1 MSKDS
6 IKFNGVGFHTWQV
19 KVKGLLMRKNL
30 WSVVTKDGE
39 VDDSIRTR
47 GQASQFALKDEKA
60 LGIILTS
67 MGDDYLHYL
76 DEPNTARTA
85 WETLERL
92 FGAKS
97 KHSKISLKMQL
108 YGLVMHEKESL
119 SSLVNRLMSICS
131 QLTYIESPV
140 EEEDKIA
147 VLLKALPKEYNQIVT
162 VLKEKEPIPSLES
175 VINSLQEE
183 DKKIHKEEPAA
194 TIIGAFAVT
203 QRTFPKCQHC
213 GKNNHPASK
222 CYKVIA
228 CTNCGKKGHPPQR
241 CFSNNKDEDKDKGK
255 GKDVNNSKD
264 HPISF
269 VYDDSTSASDLDDQ
283 SIC

>member
-1 MSKDS
+1 MSKDI
-6 IKFNGVGFHTWQV
+6 IKFNGVGFHTWQI

-39 VDDSIRTR
+39 VDDSIKTR
-47 GQASQFALKDEKA
+47 EQASQFALKDEKA

-119 SSLVNRLMSICS
+119 SSLVNRLVICS

-147 VLLKALPKEYNQIVT
+147 VLLKDLPKEYNQIVT
-162 VLKEKEPIPSLES
+162 ILKEKEPIPSLES

-183 DKKIHKEEPAA
+183 YKKIHKEESAA
-194 TIIGAFAVT
+194 TIIGAFVVHT
-203 QRTFPKCQHC
+203 EDI
-213 GKNNHPASK
+213 SK
-222 CYKVIA
+222 V
-228 CTNCGKKGHPPQR
+228 
-241 CFSNNKDEDKDKGK
+241 
-255 GKDVNNSKD
+255 
-264 HPISF
+264 
-269 VYDDSTSASDLDDQ
+269 STLWKE
-283 SIC
+283 